1 MLIIFCG
8 NEITIL
14 NYLGLQ
20 SFVKTVTLKVL
31 VTFVVIFL
39 NKKSPH
45 LYGRMYPVMEDV
57 YIVMLVALFALAITD
72 LVVGVSNDAVN
83 FLNSAIGSKAVPL
96 RTILIVA
103 SFGVAIGAIFSSG
116 LMEVAREG
124 IFMPGKFYFEEI
136 MVIFMAVMIADILL
150 LDFFNSIGL
159 PTSTTVSIVFEI
171 LGAAV
176 CVSLLKIHYSTGD
189 FASLYEYINTAKAS
203 QIVIGILLS
212 VGIAFTVGAIVQYF
226 SRLIFSF
233 QFEKKIKYVGAL
245 FGGLSLTAILY
256 FILLKG
262 LKSIPIVPVAVTDYV
277 NNNAVIIVAGSFL
290 IFTLLS
296 HLAIKVFKINILKVI
311 ILVGTFALALAF
323 AGNDLVN
330 FIGVPIAAWQSFE
343 IWQSAHQATGILP
356 NELLMDG
363 LTEKVQT
370 PVLLLFLAG
379 IIMVITL
386 WFSKKA
392 MKVTDTEI
400 NLSRQSDGAERFTP
414 NFLSRGLVR
423 YFIVLGN
430 AVDRVIPAS
439 FSEKL
444 SAKFQKKEIVS
455 QKKRMDAPSFDLVRA
470 SVNLVVASIL
480 ISIATNLKLP
490 LSTTYVTFMV
500 AMGTS
505 LADRAWDRD
514 SAVYRVAGVLNVIGG
529 WFFTALVAFFGA
541 ALFAAIIY
549 FGGIIAIAVLV
560 LLAVVLIV
568 RSAILH
574 SRELRESKKQKRFKR
589 SDIVT
594 INEITV
600 ETSENISS
608 VIGGI
613 NKMFSKTVDNLGY
626 HDLNKLKKNSKATE
640 KLEKD
645 IDELKGNIFYF
656 IKSLDDDSVEAS
668 KFYILILDYLQDMVQ
683 SIGYITRNSY
693 NHVHNNHKN
702 LKFNQ
707 IRDLKGIDEKMQ
719 KLFDDIQL
727 IFDTHKF
734 GSIEKV
740 IAEKQQLLDHV
751 SDLIEKQITR
761 IRTSETS
768 PKNTKLYFSLLLET
782 KDLISSTMSLLQM
795 FQEFNQEAKQTI
807 TY

>member
-1 MLIIFCG
+1 
-8 NEITIL
+8 
-14 NYLGLQ
+14 
-20 SFVKTVTLKVL
+20 
-31 VTFVVIFL
+31 
-39 NKKSPH
+39 
-45 LYGRMYPVMEDV
+45 MEDV

-103 SFGVAIGAIFSSG
+103 SIGVAVGAIFSSG

-124 IFMPGKFYFEEI
+124 IFVPGKFYFEEI
-136 MVIFMAVMIADILL
+136 MIIFMAVMIADILL

-159 PTSTTVSIVFEI
+159 PTSTTVSIVFEL

-176 CVSLLKIHYSTGD
+176 CVSLLKIYYSTGD
-189 FASLYEYINTAKAS
+189 YSTIYEYINTAKAT
-203 QIVIGILLS
+203 QIILGILLS
-212 VGIAFTVGAIVQYF
+212 VVIAFTVGTVVQYF
-226 SRLIFSF
+226 SRLVFTF
-233 QFEKKIKYVGAL
+233 QYEKKLKYVGAI
-245 FGGLSLTAILY
+245 FGGLSFTAILY
-256 FILLKG
+256 FILMKG
-262 LKSIPIVPVAVTDYV
+262 LKSIAIIPVEVLDYI
-277 NNNAVIIVAGSFL
+277 NNNSLVIVVVGFL
-290 IFTLLS
+290 IFTGISQLV
-296 HLAIKVFKINILKVI
+296 ITYFKVNILKLI

-343 IWQSAHQATGILP
+343 IWQSAYQATGVLP

-363 LTEKVQT
+363 LTGKVQT
-370 PVLLLFLAG
+370 PVFLLLLAG

-392 MKVTDTEI
+392 MRVTDTEV
-400 NLSRQSDGAERFTP
+400 NLARQSEGSERFEP
-414 NFLSRGLVR
+414 NFISRGLVR
-423 YFIVLGN
+423 YFILAGN
-430 AVDRVIPAS
+430 MVERVIPTS

-444 SAKFQKKEIVS
+444 SEKFRKKELVS
-455 QKKRMDAPSFDLVRA
+455 RTKQMDAPSFDMVRA

-514 SAVYRVAGVLNVIGG
+514 SAVYRVAGVINVIGG
-529 WFFTALVAFFGA
+529 WFVTALVAFMGA
-541 ALFAAIIY
+541 ATFAAIIY
-549 FGGIIAIAVLV
+549 FGGIIAIAILV

-568 RSAILH
+568 RSAVVH
-574 SRELRESKKQKRFKR
+574 SRKVEEEKKLKRYNK

-608 VIGGI
+608 VIKGI
-613 NKMFSKTVDNLGY
+613 NKMFTKTVDNLGY
-626 HDLNKLKKNSKATE
+626 HDLNKLKKNSKAID
-640 KLEKD
+640 KLEEE

-656 IKSLDDDSVEAS
+656 IKSLDDDSIEAS

-683 SIGYITRNSY
+683 SIGFITRTSY

-707 IRDLKGIDEKMQ
+707 VRELKGIDVKLQ
-719 KLFDDIQL
+719 SLFDDIQH

-734 GSIEKV
+734 GNIEGV

-751 SDLIEKQITR
+751 SELIEKQITR

-768 PKNTKLYFSLLLET
+768 PKNTKLYFGLLLET
-782 KDLISSTMSLLQM
+782 KDLIASTMSLLQL
-795 FQEFNQEAKQTI
+795 FREFNKEAKQTI
-807 TY
+807 NY